1 MMLVLGIGCGFF
13 IPILL
18 IEMDGLVICTL
29 AADILKVIHH
39 GSITS
44 ITESVLKLIDLKFAV
59 IFVGKGNK
67 FRHPSPIVMERLG
80 RLGI

>member
-1 MMLVLGIGCGFF
+1 MMLVLGIGCGGPGALFW
-13 IPILL
+13 
-18 IEMDGLVICTL
+18 MWVMVGLVICTL

-67 FRHPSPIVMERLG
+67 FNHPSATVMKRLG
-80 RLGI
+80 R

>member
-18 IEMDGLVICTL
+18 IEMVGLVICTL
-29 AADILKVIHH
+29 AVDILKVIHH

-67 FRHPSPIVMERLG
+67 FNHPSATVMKRLG
-80 RLGI
+80 RQGI